1 MVSGGRSQRA
11 GAVLI
16 ECRCCLGCIGLWHKA
31 EMRMSLMA
39 YRGRCYGLSEVK
51 QGDIWQV
58 SWRGIGRSG
67 LSGAALGWQGNRRW
81 REMTEP
87 VGRLVI
93 RAVASLGDAGI

>member
-1 MVSGGRSQRA
+1 MRMLTAMHRLMAQDR
-11 GAVLI
+11 L
-16 ECRCCLGCIGLWHKA
+16 ECRG
-31 EMRMSLMA
+31 RMSLMA
-39 YRGRCYGLSEVK
+39 CVGRCCGLSEVK

-67 LSGAALGWQGNRRW
+67 LSGAALGWQGNCRW